1 LKRALYP
8 LLLAVPGAAI
18 AWALNRQGASAGQL
32 TIWVF
37 ALALI
42 GLIPLASIIGEVT
55 DRLADYLGPKTS
67 GFISASFGNVPELA
81 IGGFLLWHAGNV
93 VARGG
98 SPDND
103 FVIIRGLLIGSI
115 INNVL
120 LVLGISVLFGAL
132 RHGKLRFDKGEAA
145 GYASMLA
152 LAVVGL
158 SLPTLASAFAEKV
171 GREEEVL
178 KLNTTSIIVS
188 GILIITYIM
197 YVASEVFGFGSRPS
211 KKVAEREAVALAA
224 GAGHAEGHGEHGEHG
239 EHHHGGSH
247 HEKEEEA
254 EERKREEEE
263 SKAREARHARRR
275 EHPSAAPLLL
285 AALAIATIIT
295 VGLAGI
301 LVDVTE
307 NVIKGTFLTP
317 FSTGFIIFPI
327 VCNFGELV
335 TAFMFAW
342 RGNMRDAME
351 VAAGSS
357 VQMPLFVTPVVV
369 FLSVLF
375 AFGNPDLVLTLI
387 FKPLELIIVALATF
401 VYALVNLDG
410 ETTWLE
416 GLQLLAFFAMI
427 AVTAFAL
434 PGA

>member
-1 LKRALYP
+1 
-8 LLLAVPGAAI
+8 
-18 AWALNRQGASAGQL
+18 
-32 TIWVF
+32 
-37 ALALI
+37 
-42 GLIPLASIIGEVT
+42 
-55 DRLADYLGPKTS
+55 
-67 GFISASFGNVPELA
+67 
-81 IGGFLLWHAGNV
+81 
-93 VARGG
+93 
-98 SPDND
+98 
-103 FVIIRGLLIGSI
+103 
-115 INNVL
+115 
-120 LVLGISVLFGAL
+120 
-132 RHGKLRFDKGEAA
+132 
-145 GYASMLA
+145 
-152 LAVVGL
+152 
-158 SLPTLASAFAEKV
+158 
-171 GREEEVL
+171 
-178 KLNTTSIIVS
+178 
-188 GILIITYIM
+188 
-197 YVASEVFGFGSRPS
+197 
-211 KKVAEREAVALAA
+211 
-224 GAGHAEGHGEHGEHG
+224 
-239 EHHHGGSH
+239 
-247 HEKEEEA
+247 
-254 EERKREEEE
+254 
-263 SKAREARHARRR
+263 
-275 EHPSAAPLLL
+275 
-285 AALAIATIIT
+285 
-295 VGLAGI
+295 
-301 LVDVTE
+301 VDVTE

>member
-37 ALALI
+37 ALALL
-42 GLIPLASIIGEVT
+42 GLIPLASIIGDVT

-81 IGGFLLWHAGNV
+81 IGGFLLWHAGNA

-98 SPDND
+98 SPEND

-115 INNVL
+115 INNIL
-120 LVLGISVLFGAL
+120 LVLGISVLCGAL

-158 SLPTLASAFAEKV
+158 SLPTLAAAFAEKV
-171 GREEEVL
+171 APEEELL

-188 GILIITYIM
+188 VILIITYIM

-211 KKVAEREAVALAA
+211 KKAAEREAVALAA
-224 GAGHAEGHGEHGEHG
+224 GGAHAQEHAAHG

-247 HEKEEEA
+247 HETEEEA

-263 SKAREARHARRR
+263 NKAREARHARRR

-285 AALAIATIIT
+285 AALAVATIIT

-307 NVIKGTFLTP
+307 NVITGTFLTP

-369 FLSVLF
+369 FLSVLL
-375 AFGNPDLVLTLI
+375 AFGNPELVLNLI
-387 FKPLELIIVALATF
+387 FKPLELIVVALATF

-410 ETTWLE
+410 ETSWLE